1 MHQNLGKV
9 NDKRKP
15 VIRVFTTEGAGENYE
30 MVVSLIK
37 TTINILQNSSP
48 NFRFSTSIN
57 STASLA
63 LRCVAYFPRTS
74 LSN

>member
-15 VIRVFTTEGAGENYE
+15 VIHVFTTEGAGENYE
-30 MVVSLIK
+30 MIANLIK

-63 LRCVAYFPRTS
+63 LRCVAYFLRINS
-74 LSN
+74 SN